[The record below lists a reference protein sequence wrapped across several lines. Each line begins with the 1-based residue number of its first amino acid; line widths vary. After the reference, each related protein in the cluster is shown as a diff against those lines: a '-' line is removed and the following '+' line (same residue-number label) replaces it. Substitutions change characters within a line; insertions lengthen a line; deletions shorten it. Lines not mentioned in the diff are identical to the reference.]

1 MTTKY
6 IFSNNASTTLAESI
20 SATAT
25 VINLASGKG
34 DLFPSPTTDEAFP
47 ITLVDAATGLTNEIC
62 YCTARSGD
70 ALTVTRGQENT
81 TATAWSAGDTAA
93 NYITA
98 GTINAWLQA
107 SDLDGY
113 ATETWVENKDYAT
126 EAFAEGT
133 FYQSSGTWYWISPS
147 GLIFQG
153 GRASTGS
160 GGQLILS
167 FPYTFPNGI
176 LYQNAEESNAQTN
189 WSNGTFAAMVGTSR
203 QSNSLMRIYTTV
215 MQTAASGNNPTLT
228 YFGGLSVTVDWIA
241 IGY

>member
-1 MTTKY
+1 MAY
-6 IFSNNASTTLAESI
+6 EFLFSNNATTTLAESV

-25 VINLASGKG
+25 VLNVASGDG
-34 DLFPSPTTDEAFP
+34 ELFPSPASGQAFAV
-47 ITLVDAATGLTNEIC
+47 TLVDASTGLTNEIC
-62 YCTARSGD
+62 YCTSRSGD
-70 ALTVTRGQENT
+70 ALTVTRGEENT
-81 TATAWSAGDTAA
+81 TALAWYAGDTAA

-98 GTINAWLQA
+98 GTINSWLQA
-107 SDLDGY
+107 SDLDG
-113 ATETWVENKDYAT
+113 YAT

-133 FYQSSGTWYWISPS
+133 FYQSAGTWYWISPS

-228 YFGGLSVTVDWIA
+228 YFGGLPVTVDWIA